1 MLVGQ
6 LTVKPPNSRIII
18 PGSLFPCCN
27 WPRASAIKLAIG
39 KAIMNPASSGFFCDN
54 QLEMTMIDAV
64 KKSFKISRYDI
75 LFPYLNIWPGKS
87 KITITSQSQIFCNFT
102 QFN

>member
-1 MLVGQ
+1 MLLAKTI
-6 LTVKPPNSRIII
+6 LT
-18 PGSLFPCCN
+18 SLFPCCK

-54 QLEMTMIDAV
+54 QLEMTMINAV
-64 KKSFKISRYDI
+64 KNSFKISRNDI
-75 LFPYLNIWPGKS
+75 LFPLVEYLAWLNILLGKT
-87 KITITSQSQIFCNFT
+87 KIRITSQSQIFCNFT